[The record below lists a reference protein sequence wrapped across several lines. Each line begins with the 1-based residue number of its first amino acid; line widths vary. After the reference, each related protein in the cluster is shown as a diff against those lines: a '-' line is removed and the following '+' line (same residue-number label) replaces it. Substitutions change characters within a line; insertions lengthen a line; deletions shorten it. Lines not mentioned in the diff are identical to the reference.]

1 VTGSF
6 QARTDPCASLPEL
19 GDASLY
25 RYVPAV
31 IANRADEAMWKA
43 ISWWFAADIVIGLS
57 LGFSSVRPPAG
68 SRVSTI
74 VTSGPRGTLLL
85 RKHCIDLR
93 DCSVKANRCPATLL
107 ASTGEGDRRS
117 SDEQE
122 LESEREVVD
131 EVVDLRPKK
140 MKQTIRLGNRV
151 RQCCQ
156 LLAATTIAILLVTTA
171 VRIWPIVCEAAQ
183 RFGVLWREVGRFLTV
198 WSWEYHDK
206 FGTPPPG
213 GTTTNPKFPE
223 SLRNLPRKYHQ

>member
-1 VTGSF
+1 
-6 QARTDPCASLPEL
+6 
-19 GDASLY
+19 
-25 RYVPAV
+25 
-31 IANRADEAMWKA
+31 MWKA
-43 ISWWFAADIVIGLS
+43 ISWWLAADIVIGVT
-57 LGFSSVRPPAG
+57 LGFSSVRPPAV
-68 SRVSTI
+68 SRVSTV
-74 VTSGPRGTLLL
+74 VTSGPPRGTLLVL
-85 RKHCIDLR
+85 RKQRIDLR
-93 DCSVKANRCPATLL
+93 GCSVKANRCPATLL

-122 LESEREVVD
+122 LESEREIVD
-131 EVVDLRPKK
+131 EVVDLPPKK

-156 LLAATTIAILLVTTA
+156 LMAATTIAILLATTV
-171 VRIWPIVCEAAQ
+171 VRMWPIVCGAAH